1 MNTWRAEIKM
11 GFDEEQTGNVG
22 DPFLSSE
29 GLGDLRCSVLSLSKR
44 QGSWERS
51 SIHRIRGGGA
61 EQVAGYLLGPHGTL
75 RNQLGKLGLSASR
88 LVVLIKGWAG
98 ERWEIAPGSSLAGGR
113 QVFLSRCFW
122 ALWALPPPASWESC
136 SVRVSDHFLSF
147 SPQFLTWHL
156 LKWVISWSVIIL
168 ITSGVSVGRFAL
180 SNSTVFFCSSYQ

>member
-1 MNTWRAEIKM
+1 M
-11 GFDEEQTGNVG
+11 
-22 DPFLSSE
+22 
-29 GLGDLRCSVLSLSKR
+29 LGSLSYFQKVWKTCGVQSSACPSVR
-44 QGSWERS
+44 EAERGLAS
-51 SIHRIRGGGA
+51 TESGEA

-75 RNQLGKLGLSASR
+75 RYQLGKLGLSASR

-122 ALWALPPPASWESC
+122 ALWGLPPPASWESC

-180 SNSTVFFCSSYQ
+180 SNSTVFCSSYQ